1 MRPVL
6 FVAAEEREFS
16 GMRYETVSPSPLF
29 LAASEAGVLAASGP
43 GPDWAADAV
52 LRGLVFAEPEVI
64 VSTGFCGAL
73 TPDLEAGQIW
83 CAREIVKGET
93 GERWSCQVAHGIP
106 SGTLLS
112 IDRVVQRTADRKY
125 WADQGCDAV
134 EMESAAVAEAAAG
147 RSIPLFAV
155 RVVSDAASEDW
166 TIDFNRAR
174 GVDGRF
180 SIRSILT
187 QAGRRP
193 LRGLSELIR
202 LRSVSRLCAERLGG
216 FLSGYDFLRRS

>member
-16 GMRYETVSPSPLF
+16 GMRYQAVSPSPLF
-29 LAASEAGVLAASGP
+29 LATSEAGVLAASGP
-43 GPDWAADAV
+43 GPDWAADAA
-52 LRGLVFAEPEVI
+52 LRGLVFSEPEVI

-73 TPDLEAGQIW
+73 APNLEAGQIW
-83 CAREIVKGET
+83 SAREIVKGET
-93 GERWSCQVAHGIP
+93 GERWSCHVAHDIP
-106 SGTLLS
+106 SGRLLS

-125 WADQGCDAV
+125 WADQGYDAV
-134 EMESAAVAEAAAG
+134 EMESAAVAQAAAG
-147 RSIPLFAV
+147 RSIPFFAV
-155 RVVSDAASEDW
+155 RVVSDAADEDW

-174 GVDGRF
+174 GADGRF
-180 SIRSILT
+180 SIPSILM

-193 LRGLSELIR
+193 LSGFAALMR
-202 LRSVSRLCAERLGG
+202 LRSVSRRCAERLGG